1 MTSNVGTSYS
11 LKKSGFVIGREEV
24 REKSMSALKDTF
36 RPEFVGRIDE
46 IVFFEPLGQ
55 VELAEIAKLMLGA
68 SSKNAAELGITVE
81 FDDGVFE
88 AIAKKA
94 GERSL
99 GARPLRSI
107 IGKDIEDVLSGMIL
121 SGDVR
126 RGDKMRGREMDG
138 VFVFEKDKTVVN
150 QSS

>member
-1 MTSNVGTSYS
+1 M
-11 LKKSGFVIGREEV
+11 
-24 REKSMSALKDTF
+24 
-36 RPEFVGRIDE
+36 
-46 IVFFEPLGQ
+46 FFEPLGQ
-55 VELAEIAKLMLGA
+55 DELAEIAKLMLGA
-68 SSKNAAELGITVE
+68 SSKNAAELGIIVE

-107 IGKDIEDVLSGMIL
+107 IGKDIEDVLSSMIL
-121 SGDVR
+121 SGEVGH
-126 RGDKMRGREMDG
+126 GDKIRCREIDG
-138 VFVFEKDKTVVN
+138 AFVFEKDKAVVN